1 MYFSG
6 AYGEV
11 LLVTDKKNTNLMAAM
26 KVMNLQH
33 SKIAERECKKEVS
46 PLQLLNICI
55 CFWF

>member
-1 MYFSG
+1 MFVG

-46 PLQLLNICI
+46 PLQHLNIV
-55 CFWF
+55 F